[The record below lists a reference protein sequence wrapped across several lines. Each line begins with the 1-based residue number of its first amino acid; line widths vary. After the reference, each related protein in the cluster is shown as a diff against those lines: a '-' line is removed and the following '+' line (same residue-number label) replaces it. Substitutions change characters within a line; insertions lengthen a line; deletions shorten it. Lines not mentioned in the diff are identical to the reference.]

1 MYLSDQN
8 KLQRAR
14 LLSVLPIA
22 YNDVSCLFLRV
33 EPGNKAPACFSV
45 TPSQITAIV
54 SSVSCLVQAGLCCQG
69 FLTGL
74 AVMNTDRKILAPFS
88 PWWIWTIIYLTKQNI
103 LQLLPFV
110 PATCDPSSDCADR
123 QAKLNVFPFLIQQ
136 WCLRLQMLTLLMFVC
151 TDLATT
157 LLYLHEG
164 AARHQTVG
172 NFTAKFR
179 FHHIWRR
186 YRK

>member
-1 MYLSDQN
+1 MYLSNQN

-22 YNDVSCLFLRV
+22 YNDVLCLFLRV

-74 AVMNTDRKILAPFS
+74 AAMNTDRMILASFS
-88 PWWIWTIIYLTKQNI
+88 P
-103 LQLLPFV
+103 
-110 PATCDPSSDCADR
+110 
-123 QAKLNVFPFLIQQ
+123 
-136 WCLRLQMLTLLMFVC
+136 
-151 TDLATT
+151 
-157 LLYLHEG
+157 
-164 AARHQTVG
+164 
-172 NFTAKFR
+172 
-179 FHHIWRR
+179 
-186 YRK
+186 